1 VIEFAVYEHVP
12 HADQL
17 KQAEVAS
24 FAGVPIPRVWIAR
37 DNLDGEVL
45 IQSRYLEP
53 VLDMVR
59 RYQSEVVIYLAEPP
73 RA

>member
-1 VIEFAVYEHVP
+1 VIHFAVYEHVP
-12 HADQL
+12 DVEQL
-17 KQAEVAS
+17 RSSELSS

-59 RYQSEVVIYLAEPP
+59 RYQSEVVVFLAEPP
-73 RA
+73 RP

>member
-12 HADQL
+12 NAEQL
-17 KQAEVAS
+17 KQSEAGS

-53 VLDMVR
+53 VLDMIR
-59 RYQSEVVIYLAEPP
+59 RYQSEVVVYLAEQP
-73 RA
+73 RL